1 VVLGDHEIKEQG
13 TWQEIK
19 AKAANIAKF
28 TTRPHEKNNS
38 LLAAGFNKLNVQVRE
53 KDEAEGDLSRQT
65 GDFSLYGNYARKR
78 NPGIFI
84 TDLNSLLSFAY

>member
-1 VVLGDHEIKEQG
+1 MDDHEIKEQG
-13 TWQEIK
+13 TWKEIK
-19 AKAANIAKF
+19 VKAPNIAKF
-28 TTRPHEKNNS
+28 TVGSNNKKN
-38 LLAAGFNKLNVQVRE
+38 LFLAADVILSAQTRGT
-53 KDEAEGDLSRQT
+53 DEAEDDLSRQT